1 MGKKQSVPIEIW
13 DNTAKSLADKADICY
28 ILSRPTKKELDAL
41 NPLINK
47 GGFGDN
53 VGVSPNRC
61 ISVYKNRSGTYTNV
75 KIWLYVDMSTMRV
88 KDLFTTDYQNVGTP
102 LPKMQSKINEDGEIE
117 QFSLVAAEAD
127 DEMNKVNLTEEDKKM
142 VILGNYSESN
152 ELVNGANNIEEI
164 YDNINADTDT
174 LYNAPI
180 VDPDTGEVL
189 ESLETDIEDDY
200 YEEPINSDESL
211 AKIEK
216 EQEQEK
222 DDSIMDGFHR
232 IVNNDDDEFSNF
244 FF

>member
-1 MGKKQSVPIEIW
+1 M
-13 DNTAKSLADKADICY
+13 
-28 ILSRPTKKELDAL
+28 
-41 NPLINK
+41 INK

-152 ELVNGANNIEEI
+152 ELDNGPNNIEEI
-164 YDNINADTDT
+164 YDNIDADTDT

-189 ESLETDIEDDY
+189 EPLETDIEDEY